1 MKTICAAR
9 HENRKGKTKM
19 KKLLMMIGAA
29 AVAVGANALTYT
41 DGSGTAWTFT
51 ASGSNATLGDG
62 SAACIAT
69 GTAVD
74 AANIPWTF
82 TYDDNDYTVTAIAAK
97 AFKGCTELSGTL
109 TIPDAVTS
117 IGESAFS
124 GCTKLTG
131 LASLGGITNVQD
143 TAFYSCSGLKYY
155 PDLSRVTRIGKNTFQ
170 NCTMGGEAILTS
182 LTSARD
188 RAFHNA
194 TITNVVFNRNDAYL
208 IGNYLFCN
216 CTQLTGMYIPGP
228 DSGSSKAEI
237 RRNAFVQ
244 GCTALKVFL
253 AGPLTELYKSY
264 DSDASTTFTD
274 VAGCRIFV
282 PEDSNWH
289 QLTNGTDYA
298 ANNTFLYYGAGR
310 ELDFSFDHDTK
321 AITAMPATAHAFTNV
336 LNAASIFKSQFGYD
350 TRIVMTNAIEVAE
363 GTITDALLSGVA
375 FESLIFNVKTQAQ
388 LDMVM
393 AATAGVTTPLCIDP
407 TGAKQQMTVPAD
419 RRVWV
424 LLSGDGKYT
433 PKINGTII
441 TFY

>member
-1 MKTICAAR
+1 MKR
-9 HENRKGKTKM
+9 
-19 KKLLMMIGAA
+19 LLMMICAA
-29 AVAVGANALTYT
+29 AVACGANALTYT
-41 DGSGTAWTFT
+41 DGSGIAWTFT
-51 ASGSNATLGDG
+51 ASGLNATLGDG

-82 TYDDNDYTVTAIAAK
+82 TYDDNDYTVTAIAAN
-97 AFKGCTELSGTL
+97 AFKGCTKLSGTL

-117 IGESAFS
+117 IGNSAFS
-124 GCTKLTG
+124 GCTKLTD
-131 LASLGGITNVQD
+131 LASLGGITTVN
-143 TAFYSCSGLKYY
+143 TEAFNSCSGLKYY
-155 PDLSRVTRIGKNTFQ
+155 PDLSRVTTIGKNSFQ
-170 NCTMGGEAILTS
+170 GCKMGGEAILTS
-182 LTSARD
+182 LTSAGD
-188 RAFHNA
+188 RSFNNA
-194 TITNVVFNRNDAYL
+194 TITNVVFNRNAVSL
-208 IGNYLFCN
+208 FGNYLFCN

-228 DSGSSKAEI
+228 DSGSLKAQI
-237 RRNAFVQ
+237 RRNYFVS

-253 AGPLTELYKSY
+253 AGPLTELHTGY
-264 DSDASTTFTD
+264 SDNVDYTFNN
-274 VAGCRIFV
+274 VVGCRIFV

-289 QLTNGTDYA
+289 QLTNETTYA

-321 AITAMPATAHAFTNV
+321 AITAMPATAHALTNV

-441 TFY
+441 SFY